1 MPRSEGVWHNLG
13 VTATTADAARERPV
27 HAMRRWLHEVADRVA
42 ASDPG
47 LGRLRTGLSAAV
59 CVGTALP
66 VQMVVAR
73 ILGFTGQAAVATAL
87 FGAVVAMLGSNAL
100 SGWDRWVKVRTAAFF
115 PVAVGLGLL
124 TATLT
129 DAQRVLQVVGFAL
142 VLFLSVWVRRFGPQ
156 FFFYGFMGWMGF
168 FFATFLKATWSLVPN
183 LLIAAVVSTGWVLM
197 LSTTVFSTNPGR
209 TLHAT
214 NAAFFARGRAVAR
227 ACAEL
232 LEVPA
237 GGERRRGHAVRV
249 VAARQAGVAETA
261 LLAEAW
267 SVERG
272 ALREGWSAA
281 ALRRRLIEAQQA
293 VERMAD
299 STIRLQDAAPRLVTL
314 AHRALEALAHHQDGA
329 AVAAAEQL
337 AAAAREIEQADGVG
351 WWQAR
356 HLAYGVREFLRFDSA
371 VDDPPEVDPGEDEFE
386 AATTLVNGNLPG
398 SPAVARDVTPR
409 GHWNPVSRLSMTSRQ
424 AVQVVLAGL
433 IAIGLGTVLSPT
445 RYYWAVIAAFVM
457 FAGTGT
463 RSETLLKGAARVG
476 GTFAGLIAAIAV
488 AHFTYG
494 HTPAIIA
501 VILVSVFFAFY
512 LIKISQAAMTFFLTI
527 LLGQLYTVLGTFSSS
542 LLVLRLGE
550 TAVGAVA
557 GTAVALLFAPV
568 STRDTVRSARDEMLT
583 AMIDFLE
590 EAAQYAEDTA
600 AGRTTRQ
607 PGAGSGALRLD
618 ACTRT
623 LDDRA
628 RRLAL
633 VTRPLTRPL
642 VMGSSSPRTRHR
654 LALYIIAVS
663 QCRALSLALQRRPQ
677 SATAPA
683 ARAARAVAEAARA
696 LMAQPPGA
704 AVPAAE
710 RPLADGD
717 LALFGDPASALADD
731 PVVRHLRHLASTL
744 SQVAQTPAT
753 AAEPRHRA

>member
-1 MPRSEGVWHNLG
+1 
-13 VTATTADAARERPV
+13 
-27 HAMRRWLHEVADRVA
+27 VA

-66 VQMVVAR
+66 VQLVVGR
-73 ILGFTGQAAVATAL
+73 VLGFTGQGAMATAM

-100 SGWDRWVKVRTAAFF
+100 TGWDRWVKVRTAAFF

-124 TATLT
+124 VATLT
-129 DAQRVLQVVGFAL
+129 EAQRALQVLGFAL

-168 FFATFLKATWSLVPN
+168 FFATFLHATWSLVPS
-183 LLIAAVVSTGWVLM
+183 LLIAAAVSTGWVLL
-197 LSTTVFSTNPGR
+197 LSTTVFSTSPRR

-214 NAAFFARGRAVAR
+214 NAAFFARGRTVAR

-232 LEVPA
+232 LEVPTGA
-237 GGERRRGHAVRV
+237 ERRRRHAHRV
-249 VAARQAGVAETA
+249 VTARQAGVAETA

-267 SVERG
+267 SVEGG
-272 ALREGWSAA
+272 AMPEGWSAA

-293 VERMAD
+293 VERIAG
-299 STIRLQDAAPRLVTL
+299 SATRLHGRDPALVAL
-314 AHRALEALAHHQDGA
+314 AHRALDAVAHHQDDA
-329 AVAAAEQL
+329 ATAAADQL
-337 AAAAREIEQADGVG
+337 AAAAMDLEQADGDG
-351 WWQAR
+351 WWPAR
-356 HLAYGVREFLRFDSA
+356 HLAHGVREFLRFDA
-371 VDDPPEVDPGEDEFE
+371 AIDEPPEVDPGEDEFE
-386 AATTLVNGNLPG
+386 AATTLVNGDLPG

-409 GHWNPVSRLSMTSRQ
+409 GHWNPASRLSMTSRQ
-424 AVQVVLAGL
+424 AVQVALAGL

-488 AHFTYG
+488 AHLTYG
-494 HTPAIIA
+494 HTPVIIT
-501 VILVSVFFAFY
+501 VILVSVFFTFY
-512 LIKISQAAMTFFLTI
+512 LAKVSQAAMTFFVTI
-527 LLGQLYTVLGTFSSS
+527 LLGQLYTVLGMFSDS

-550 TAVGAVA
+550 TAAGAVA

-583 AMIDFLE
+583 AMVEFLE
-590 EAAQYAEDTA
+590 EAARYAEDTA

-607 PGAGSGALRLD
+607 PGTGSGGLRLD

-628 RRLAL
+628 RKLTL
-633 VTRPLTRPL
+633 VTQPLTRPL
-642 VMGSSSPRTRHR
+642 VMGNSSPRTRRR
-654 LALYIIAVS
+654 LSLYTAAVS
-663 QCRALSLALQRRPQ
+663 QCRSLSLALQRRPE
-677 SATAPA
+677 SATATA
-683 ARAARAVAEAARA
+683 ATAARAVAQAARA

-704 AVPAAE
+704 AVPDAE

-717 LALFGDPASALADD
+717 LALFGDRASAHADD
-731 PVVRHLRHLASTL
+731 PVVRSLHHLASTL

>member
-1 MPRSEGVWHNLG
+1 M
-13 VTATTADAARERPV
+13 TATVDDARGRPLRAV
-27 HAMRRWLHEVADRVA
+27 GRGLHEVADRLA

-66 VQMVVAR
+66 VQMAVAG
-73 ILGFTGQAAVATAL
+73 ILGFTGQAAFAAAL

-115 PVAVGLGLL
+115 PVAVGLGLV

-129 DAQRVLQVVGFAL
+129 DAQRALQVVGFAL

-168 FFATFLKATWSLVPN
+168 FFATFLQASWPLVPN
-183 LLIAAVVSTGWVLM
+183 LLIAAVVSSGWVLL
-197 LSTTVFSTNPGR
+197 LSTTVFSIHPR
-209 TLHAT
+209 RILHAT
-214 NAAFFARGRAVAR
+214 TVAFFARGRAVAR

-237 GGERRRGHAVRV
+237 GGERRRRRGVRV

-267 SVERG
+267 SVEQG

-293 VERMAD
+293 VERMAGAAA
-299 STIRLQDAAPRLVTL
+299 RLQGGDPHLVAL
-314 AHRALEALAHHQDGA
+314 AHRTLDALAHHQDAA

-337 AAAAREIEQADGVG
+337 AAAAIETEQAGGVG

-356 HLAYGVREFLRFDSA
+356 HLAYGVREFLRFDAA
-371 VDDPPEVDPGEDEFE
+371 VDAPPEVDPGEEEFE
-386 AATTLVNGNLPG
+386 AATTLINGSLPG

-409 GHWNPVSRLSMTSRQ
+409 GHWNPASRLSMTTRQ
-424 AVQVVLAGL
+424 AIQVALAGL
-433 IAIGLGTVLSPT
+433 IAIGLGAALSPT

-488 AHFTYG
+488 AHVTYG
-494 HTPAIIA
+494 HTPVVIA
-501 VILVSVFFAFY
+501 VILASVFFAFY
-512 LIKISQAAMTFFLTI
+512 LAKVSQAAMTFFITI
-527 LLGQLYTVLGTFSSS
+527 LLGQLYTVLGMFSDS

-550 TAVGAVA
+550 TAVGALA
-557 GTAVALLFAPV
+557 GTAVALIFAPV

-590 EAAQYAEDTA
+590 EAARYAEDTA

-607 PGAGSGALRLD
+607 RGPGSGALRLD
-618 ACTRT
+618 ACTRA

-628 RRLAL
+628 RKLAL

-642 VMGSSSPRTRHR
+642 VMGNSSPRTRRR
-654 LALYIIAVS
+654 LGLYIAAVS
-663 QCRALSLALQRRPQ
+663 QCRALSLALQRRPE
-677 SATAPA
+677 SATVPA
-683 ARAARAVAEAARA
+683 ATAARAVAEAARA
-696 LMAQPPGA
+696 LMARPPGA

-717 LALFGDPASALADD
+717 LALFGDRASARADD
-731 PVVRHLRHLASTL
+731 PVVRSLHHLASTL